1 MNPFEEMRGKS
12 RYTLDDLRRI
22 VELLRSPDG
31 CPWDRVQ
38 THESI
43 RQNFIEEVYEA
54 ADAIDRA
61 DDAGLREELGD
72 VLFQV
77 VFHARIAEEDGKFDF
92 ADVCDE
98 VSRKMVLR
106 HPHVFG
112 ERVTAPD
119 GSALRD
125 WEAIKDRTHERES
138 ATDAL
143 RAIPRTLPALMRAD
157 KLGAKSRKLGFDC
170 ADVPEAM
177 RKVDEELGE
186 VKQALETENRA
197 DVEEEFGDLFLALV
211 NAARLSGVNAELA
224 LERACEKYL
233 GRFSLV
239 ERQCAEAGR
248 SVAQTPR
255 ETLSDYWRNAKG
267 DLTGFSPKEARKTE
281 KE

>member
-12 RYTLDDLRRI
+12 RYTLDDLRKI

-43 RQNFIEEVYEA
+43 RQNFIEEVYET

-61 DDAGLREELGD
+61 DSAGLREELGD

-77 VFHARIAEEDGKFDF
+77 VFHARIAEEDGLFDF

-112 ERVTAPD
+112 EQVTAPD
-119 GSALRD
+119 GRALRD

-177 RKVDEELGE
+177 RKADEELVE
-186 VKQALETENRA
+186 VKQALEAGNPA

-211 NAARLSGVNAELA
+211 NAARLSGVNAERA

-233 GRFSLV
+233 GRFALV

-248 SVAQTPR
+248 SVAETPR
-255 ETLSDYWRNAKG
+255 ETLDGYWRNAKG
-267 DLTGFSPKEARKTE
+267 DFAGSFPKETRKME